1 MILWRRSY
9 CVKTG
14 RSAAAACTKE
24 FENWDQS
31 GVSLHRLSSAPPL
44 SFILTM
50 LILDLVRLRPSFIL
64 LLLIALQSFIIQPI
78 NVDAQSDNF
87 FLKHRGEGL
96 WGGIKNTVDPIHHS
110 IKRNYN
116 NLSNNGRFIAGGC
129 VGYGVSRVIIR
140 SKLFVF

>member
-1 MILWRRSY
+1 
-9 CVKTG
+9 
-14 RSAAAACTKE
+14 
-24 FENWDQS
+24 
-31 GVSLHRLSSAPPL
+31 
-44 SFILTM
+44 M

-78 NVDAQSDNF
+78 NVDAQI

-110 IKRNYN
+110 IKRKYN

-140 SKLFVF
+140 SKLFCFLKHTYEFYAKEMCYC